1 MAKARARKRKTMSK
15 GRAASKLPAN
25 HKTKGRHGKATVR
38 WGTPED
44 VLERERTVFR
54 QLARNEY
61 EREHPIDLDP
71 FTEDRFNEIVRA
83 SVAFSL
89 RERKEDGLALPWS
102 IPNAIGVRLP
112 WTLRDDK
119 APALAAVSTRAHV
132 NHPGGLTEES
142 WRKLVAEHRA
152 GRVRA
157 AFWIGFSVEQLAILA
172 DERPGPLDFSCLIL
186 RKRIPF
192 VHHNRK
198 IKKRQPSHANY
209 IVAIGVP
216 IVLFEQA
223 FGDLGKIVHGVEAT
237 LETIDG
243 LRNRAPEV
251 AAQLESEHDC
261 DDEDC
266 QRCHHVEAL
275 RDMQRTPEQRAMAT
289 LAAATG
295 YPVMYS
301 DEVPLE
307 QGTPIGDGLIELP
320 PSRVPTALHAPDDP
334 PCDGCPSPSCS
345 DYELCSRKVGAEP
358 DVATIRVHAS
368 TEPVA

>member
-1 MAKARARKRKTMSK
+1 MAKRKVNKSK
-15 GRAASKLPAN
+15 AKAASKLPAN

-44 VLERERTVFR
+44 VLERERAVFR
-54 QLARNEY
+54 ALARNEY

-71 FTEDRFNEIVRA
+71 FTEDRFNEIVGA
-83 SVAFSL
+83 SVAYSL

-142 WRKLVAEHRA
+142 WRKLVAEYAA

-157 AFWIGFSVEQLAILA
+157 AFWIGFSVEQLGILA
-172 DERPGPLDFSCLIL
+172 DEHPHPMDFSCVIL

-198 IKKRQPSHANY
+198 VKKRQPSHANY

-216 IVLFEQA
+216 ITLFEEQ
-223 FGDLGKIVHGVEAT
+223 FGALGKVVHGVEAV
-237 LETIDG
+237 LETLDN
-243 LRNRAPEV
+243 LRNRAPNI
-251 AAQLESEHDC
+251 AAQLFADRHPELAPDMPAAIAPA
-261 DDEDC
+261 D
-266 QRCHHVEAL
+266 VEGMRTVAL
-275 RDMQRTPEQRAMAT
+275 Q
-289 LAAATG
+289 
-295 YPVMYS
+295 
-301 DEVPLE
+301 PLE
-307 QGTPIGDGLIELP
+307 QGPDEDPRIVGYERTAGTIANEGEPLPHVEVPRPAPTPEQEIADALELAAVVGD
-320 PSRVPTALHAPDDP
+320 APQ
-334 PCDGCPSPSCS
+334 
-345 DYELCSRKVGAEP
+345 
-358 DVATIRVHAS
+358 H
-368 TEPVA
+368 TEPAP